1 MTWWHALILGLVEG
15 ITEYLPVS
23 STGHLIVVERL
34 LGIEGSSAA
43 NAFAICIQSG
53 AIAAVIGLYRGRIGA
68 MALGLAGRDAS
79 GRRLLAAVLAAFVP
93 AAALGV
99 SLGPLI
105 ERRLFGLWPVV
116 GAWLVGGV
124 VILAAARRFHAG
136 GSTRREI
143 ESLTVPGALVIG
155 AAQCLAMWPG
165 TSRSLVTILAALAVG
180 LSVSAAVE
188 FSFLLGVV
196 TLGAAT
202 AYEIVV
208 AGPELVAT
216 IGWVNLATG
225 FATATASA
233 AAAVTWMV
241 GYLQRHGLTVFG
253 WYRIA
258 VGTAVAAMLL
268 AGLVSG

>member
-15 ITEYLPVS
+15 ITEYLPIS
-23 STGHLIVVERL
+23 STGHLIVAERL
-34 LGIEGSSAA
+34 LGISGSPAA

-53 AIAAVIGLYRGRIGA
+53 AIAAVIGLYRRRIGD
-68 MALGLAGRDAS
+68 MALGLVGRSAS

-105 ERRLFGLWPVV
+105 MRRLFGLWPVV
-116 GAWLVGGV
+116 WAWLVGGV
-124 VILAAARRFHAG
+124 VILAAATRLHAG
-136 GSTRREI
+136 ASARREL
-143 ESLTVPGALVIG
+143 ESLSVPGALVIG

-165 TSRSLVTILAALAVG
+165 TSRSLVTILAALAIG
-180 LSVSAAVE
+180 LSVPAAVE

-202 AYEIVV
+202 AYEAVV
-208 AGPELVAT
+208 AGPEMAAT
-216 IGWVNLATG
+216 IGWANLAIG
-225 FATATASA
+225 FTAATASA

-241 GYLQRHGLTVFG
+241 GHLQRHGLSVFG

-258 VGTAVAAMLL
+258 VGTLVSAMLL
-268 AGLVSG
+268 AGVIAG

>member
-23 STGHLIVVERL
+23 STGHLIVTERL
-34 LGIEGSSAA
+34 LGIAGSPAA

-68 MALGLAGRDAS
+68 MARGLAGRDAA
-79 GRRLLAAVLAAFVP
+79 GRRLLVAVMAAFVP
-93 AAALGV
+93 AAVLGILLAPV
-99 SLGPLI
+99 I

-116 GAWLVGGV
+116 EAWLAGGV
-124 VILAAARRFHAG
+124 VILVAAGRLHVG
-136 GSTRREI
+136 GSVRREL
-143 ESLTVPGALVIG
+143 EALTVPGALVIG
-155 AAQCLAMWPG
+155 AAQCLALWPG
-165 TSRSLVTILAALAVG
+165 TSRSLVTILAALTLG
-180 LSVSAAVE
+180 LSVPAAVE

-202 AYEIVV
+202 VYQVAA
-208 AGPELVAT
+208 AGPEMVAS
-216 IGWVNLATG
+216 IGWVNLAIG

-233 AAAVTWMV
+233 AAAVTWLV
-241 GYLQRHGLTVFG
+241 GYLQRHGLAAFG

-258 VGTAVAAMLL
+258 VGVAVAAMIS
-268 AGLVSG
+268 AGLVSD